1 MKALWIVR
9 WRGTE
14 ERCVSEQD
22 AMDCW
27 DRLDAVGID
36 AEVFEVQGGNQR
48 QVNWTGPAMR
58 GDLR

>member
-1 MKALWIVR
+1 MKPLWIVR

-22 AMDCW
+22 AMDYW
-27 DRLDAVGID
+27 DRLDSVGID
-36 AEVFEVQGGNQR
+36 AEVFEVRGGDRR
-48 QVNWTGPAMR
+48 QVSWTGPALR